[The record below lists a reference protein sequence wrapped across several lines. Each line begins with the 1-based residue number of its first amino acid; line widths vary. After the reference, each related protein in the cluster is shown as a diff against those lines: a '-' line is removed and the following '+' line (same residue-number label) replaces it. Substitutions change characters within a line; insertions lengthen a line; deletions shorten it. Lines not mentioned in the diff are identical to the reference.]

1 MDSTDNQIVR
11 LVVALLAVAG
21 CVIWSHIWLH
31 ALETRRGRLGIM
43 LRARAFVFLSY
54 ILNVGAM
61 SYVCPYPHPRSNREQ
76 SYHVDMAQY
85 HPGSRSPGARHRGL
99 IHCLE
104 RNGESR

>member
-11 LVVALLAVAG
+11 LVVALLAVSG

-61 SYVCPYPHPRSNREQ
+61 SVLILIPGVIESHIMLIWRNITRVHAVLV
-76 SYHVDMAQY
+76 HVIV
-85 HPGSRSPGARHRGL
+85 GL
-99 IHCLE
+99 SIVWSE
-104 RNGESR
+104 MGKADE

>member
-43 LRARAFVFLSY
+43 LRALAFVFLSY

-61 SYVCPYPHPRSNREQ
+61 SVLILIPGVIE
-76 SYHVDMAQY
+76 
-85 HPGSRSPGARHRGL
+85 GSRIMLIWRNITRIHSVLAHVIVGL
-99 IHCLE
+99 SIVWSE
-104 RNGESR
+104 MGKADE

>member
-11 LVVALLAVAG
+11 LAVALLAVAG

-43 LRARAFVFLSY
+43 LRARAIVFLSY

-61 SYVCPYPHPRSNREQ
+61 SVLPHPRSNGGQ
-76 SYHVDMAQY
+76 SHHVDMAQY
-85 HPGSRSPGARHRGL
+85 HPGSCCAGGCYRRRL
-99 IHCLE
+99 HCLE
-104 RNGESR
+104 RNGENG